1 MAKPMDD
8 DPEPVASPRAA
19 DALRARLG
27 SRTIALVGMPGSG
40 KSSVGRRLAPR
51 LGLPFVDAD
60 VAIEEAAGGMSIADI
75 FAKHGE
81 AEFRSLE
88 ARVIA
93 RLLDEGPA
101 VIATGGGALLNAS
114 TRALLRDRAVSIWLK
129 AEIPVLM
136 RRVRR
141 KNDRPLLKGQ
151 DPEATLKQ
159 LLADREPFYAEAP
172 IVVTSREG
180 PHEAVVD
187 SIMQALEHRLL
198 AEEPS
203 RNSPAETRA

>member
-1 MAKPMDD
+1 MNEDAGHVP
-8 DPEPVASPRAA
+8 PQRAA

-27 SRTIALVGMPGSG
+27 SRAIALVGMPGSG
-40 KSSVGRRLAPR
+40 KSSIGRRLAPR
-51 LGLPFVDAD
+51 LGLPFIDAD
-60 VAIEEAAGGMSIADI
+60 AEIEEAAGGMSIAEI
-75 FAKHGE
+75 FTKHGE

-101 VIATGGGALLNAS
+101 VIATGGGALMNEG
-114 TRALLRDRAVSIWLK
+114 TRALIRDRAVSIWLK

-141 KNDRPLLKGQ
+141 KSDRPLLQGT
-151 DPEATLKQ
+151 DPETTLRD
-159 LLADREPFYAEAP
+159 LLADREPLYAEAR

-180 PHEAVVD
+180 PHESVVD
-187 SIMQALEHRLL
+187 SILESLDRAVLP
-198 AEEPS
+198 EEPS
-203 RNSPAETRA
+203 RRRPAETRA